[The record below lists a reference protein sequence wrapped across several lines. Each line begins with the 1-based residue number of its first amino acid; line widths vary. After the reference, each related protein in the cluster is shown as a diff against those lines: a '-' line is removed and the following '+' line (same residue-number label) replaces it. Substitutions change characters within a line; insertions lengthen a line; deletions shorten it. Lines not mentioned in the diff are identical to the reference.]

1 MVERVARRIEPDEG
15 EHAPVAKR
23 DVEIGFDLGDRAA
36 RLDSEQ
42 GPKADGTLRCR
53 EQRRTGGKQ
62 RLERTPRNKA
72 VVRALA
78 QHCEKRILVQHERDS
93 KQLQNRESPQC
104 RSR

>member
-1 MVERVARRIEPDEG
+1 MSRLRSILSIVPRVVDS
-15 EHAPVAKR
+15 
-23 DVEIGFDLGDRAA
+23 
-36 RLDSEQ
+36 SEQ

-78 QHCEKRILVQHERDS
+78 QHCEKRILVQHERDFKAASEPRKSSMQIALGS
-93 KQLQNRESPQC
+93 KFTAAITAWS
-104 RSR
+104 